1 MVAAC
6 CALAAVLNLG
16 LTKFDTRFSITYCDY
31 HEELKRGPATD
42 PIIPLANSIA
52 DTMCMNLNPASDK
65 SRQPA
70 TFVEDYG
77 VFARSNVPQS
87 LALGLGIIAP
97 FMLVLC
103 AGYLSLQH
111 ASQGIRR
118 TVSIMLLIPGSL
130 FTMTI
135 CFLVFQALRFNVSI
149 GAITDDTALP
159 AIVAVSVLAITCMTG
174 GIWLWLPLSSREP
187 V

>member
-16 LTKFDTRFSITYCDY
+16 LTKFDTRFSVTYCDY
-31 HEELKRGPATD
+31 HEELKRGPATAA
-42 PIIPLANSIA
+42 IIPLANSIA
-52 DTMCMNLNPASDK
+52 DTMCMNLKPGSDK

-70 TFVEDYG
+70 AFVEDYG
-77 VFARSNVPQS
+77 VFARDHVPQS

-97 FMLVLC
+97 FILLLS

-111 ASQGIRR
+111 ASQRIRR
-118 TVSIMLLIPGSL
+118 TVSIMLLIPGL
-130 FTMTI
+130 AFTMVI
-135 CFLVFQALRFNVSI
+135 CFLVVQALRFNITISEM
-149 GAITDDTALP
+149 TDDTALP
-159 AIVAVSVLAITCMTG
+159 ALAAVLVLAITCMTG
-174 GIWLWLPLSSREP
+174 GIWLWLPRSSKEP